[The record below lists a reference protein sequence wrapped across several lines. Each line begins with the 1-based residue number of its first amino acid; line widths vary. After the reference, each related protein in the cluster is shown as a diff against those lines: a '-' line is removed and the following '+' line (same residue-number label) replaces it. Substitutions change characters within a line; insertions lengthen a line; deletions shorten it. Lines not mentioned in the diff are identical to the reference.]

1 MQTRLSSLGLIRV
14 GVASPELRV
23 AEIAFNYDRIR
34 LAAEKGVALGCRL
47 LLFPELCLT
56 SYTCGDLFFQPLL
69 IEGARK
75 ALSQLA
81 AFTAEK
87 KIALVV
93 GAPVAQGGRLFNCG
107 VFLAGG
113 RILGIVPKTYLPN
126 TQEFYEER
134 WFSSSRDRTADRL
147 EWENETIPF
156 GPDLLFRAEGMTDCL
171 VGIEVCEDLWAVNP
185 PSGAMAV
192 NGAILLLNLS
202 ASPELLGKEEYRRDL
217 VRSQS
222 ARCLAAYA
230 YASAGPGE
238 SSTDLVYSG
247 HSLIAEYGMVLAET
261 ERFRFSSQVAA
272 ADIDIQRL
280 VNERLRNNSFAA
292 SGGGSPSRIISFPLP
307 EDIATGLLRPVS
319 ATPFVPAADQERA
332 HRCREIFALQ
342 TTGLAKRL
350 LHTGMHRAVIGISG
364 GLDSTLALLVV
375 TKAFD
380 RLELDRRGILAV
392 TMPGFGTTRRTRNN
406 AESLADQLGVTLRVI
421 SIDAAVRQHFQDLE
435 HSEKV
440 HDITFENA
448 QARERTQILMDLAN
462 KVGGLQIGTGDLSEL
477 ALGWCTYNAD
487 HMSMYGVN
495 AGVPKTLVR
504 YLVAWA
510 ADEEFS
516 GEASRI
522 LQDICDTPV
531 SPELLPPGE
540 EGEIGQITEE
550 QIGPYLLH
558 DFFLY
563 HFVRLQFG
571 PAKIFFLARQAFHD
585 RFGEKEILFW
595 LKIFHQRFFS
605 QQFKRSCLP
614 DGPKVGSVVLSPR
627 GDWRMPSDA
636 CAGLWLEELERLEK
650 KL

>member
-1 MQTRLSSLGLIRV
+1 MKTRLSSLGFIRV
-14 GVASPELRV
+14 GVASPELKV
-23 AEIAFNYDRIR
+23 ADVAFNRDVIR
-34 LAAEKGVALGCRL
+34 QAAEEGSALGCRL

-56 SYTCGDLFFQPLL
+56 GYTCGDLFFQPLL
-69 IEGARK
+69 LEGARR
-75 ALSQLA
+75 ALKEVA
-81 AFTAEK
+81 EFTAGK

-93 GAPVAQGGRLFNCG
+93 GAPVVQGGRLFNCG
-107 VFLAGG
+107 VFLSGG
-113 RILGIVPKTYLPN
+113 RVRGVVPKTYLPN

-134 WFSSSRDRTADRL
+134 WFSSARDRTADRL
-147 EWENETIPF
+147 DWEGESLPF
-156 GPDLLFRAEGMTDCL
+156 GADLLFRAEGMEDCL

-185 PSGAMAV
+185 PSSAMAV
-192 NGAILLLNLS
+192 HGATLLLNLS

-247 HSLIAEYGMVLAET
+247 HSLIAEYGTVLAET
-261 ERFRFSSQVAA
+261 ERFHFSTQVTA

-292 SGGGSPSRIISFPLP
+292 SGGDSPYRVVPFSLG
-307 EDIATGLLRPVS
+307 EETVTGLLRPVP
-319 ATPFVPAADQERA
+319 ATPFVPSAAKERA

-350 LHTGMHRAVIGISG
+350 RHTRVAKVVLGISG

-375 TKAFD
+375 VKAFD
-380 RLELDRRGILAV
+380 HLGLDRHGILAV
-392 TMPGFGTTRRTRNN
+392 TMPGFGTTRRTRSN
-406 AESLADQLGVTLRVI
+406 AESLADQLGVSLRVI
-421 SIDAAVRQHFQDLE
+421 SIDAAVRLHFQDLE
-435 HSEKV
+435 HNESV

-504 YLVAWA
+504 Y
-510 ADEEFS
+510 
-516 GEASRI
+516 
-522 LQDICDTPV
+522 
-531 SPELLPPGE
+531 
-540 EGEIGQITEE
+540 
-550 QIGPYLLH
+550 QIGRAH
-558 DFFLY
+558 
-563 HFVRLQFG
+563 V
-571 PAKIFFLARQAFHD
+571 
-585 RFGEKEILFW
+585 
-595 LKIFHQRFFS
+595 
-605 QQFKRSCLP
+605 
-614 DGPKVGSVVLSPR
+614 
-627 GDWRMPSDA
+627 
-636 CAGLWLEELERLEK
+636 
-650 KL
+650 